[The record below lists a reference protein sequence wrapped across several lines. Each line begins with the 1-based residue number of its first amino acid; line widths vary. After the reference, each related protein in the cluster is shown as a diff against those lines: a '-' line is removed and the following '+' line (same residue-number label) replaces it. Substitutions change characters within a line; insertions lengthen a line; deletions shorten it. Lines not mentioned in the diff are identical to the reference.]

1 MISQISLIF
10 FLFWVHEL
18 PILPSYWGSISR
30 ALLSALA
37 RSLLNVTGLGPAAGA
52 PPAPRPPAVGAAAAG
67 APPRPERRVLPAP
80 WCSSRRHGAGGA
92 AAAAQGPAPLVRRP
106 QCAACSSR
114 TASAGAPTRE
124 AGLQRPLRRREGG
137 LQGAAAGGAEQRARL
152 PTNPTRHE
160 SAGQALAC

>member
-106 QCAACSSR
+106 HAPRAAHGRPAPALRRGRRAFSGRFGGGRAACRGRLRAAPSSVQGSPPIR
-114 TASAGAPTRE
+114 RVTSQQG
-124 AGLQRPLRRREGG
+124 RP
-137 LQGAAAGGAEQRARL
+137 
-152 PTNPTRHE
+152 
-160 SAGQALAC
+160 